1 MNKKWILKH
10 RPKGEAR
17 ASDVELVQEPLPKP
31 GPGQIGVRIIYVS
44 LDPGT
49 RVWMNGEVALAP
61 GKLGDVVFAPALGV
75 VDETRNP
82 EFQKGDIVFGIFGWQ
97 EYVVVD
103 SAQKIVKGPEPLTA
117 HISVLG
123 GTGITAY
130 FGMLHVGQPKAG
142 ETVVVSSAAGATG
155 SVAGQIA
162 KLKGCRVIGIAGS
175 DAKCRHVVEDFG
187 FDACINYKKENVTE
201 ALKRE
206 CPNGM
211 DLYFENVGGAILD
224 AALANLGEHARV
236 VLCGLLTT
244 YNATEPPPGPINFG
258 NILLRRAR
266 VEGFNAMD
274 YFHLLPDFYRD
285 MGAWIGDG
293 RVKYDVQ
300 MMEGIENAYAGF
312 NMFFTGGNTGKVVLK
327 LAEEP

>member
-1 MNKKWILKH
+1 MNRKWVLRH
-10 RPKGEAR
+10 RPRGEAR
-17 ASDVELVQEPLPKP
+17 LSDVELIQEPIPKP
-31 GPGQIGVRIIYVS
+31 GPGQMLIRAVYVS
-44 LDPGT
+44 IDPGT

-61 GKLGDVVFAPALGV
+61 GKLGDVVFAPAIAV
-75 VDETRNP
+75 VEESRKP
-82 EFQKGDIVFGIFGWQ
+82 GFKKGDVVFGLFGWQ
-97 EYVVVD
+97 EYALVD
-103 SAQKIVKGPEPLTA
+103 SAQKIARGPEPLTA
-117 HISVLG
+117 HVSVLG
-123 GTGITAY
+123 GTGMTAY

-155 SVAGQIA
+155 SVAGQVA

-175 DAKCRHVVEDFG
+175 DEKCRRVVEDFG
-187 FDACINYKKENVTE
+187 FDACINYKKESVAD

-206 CPNGM
+206 CPKGL

-244 YNATEPPPGPINFG
+244 YNATQPAPGPSNFG

-285 MGAWIGDG
+285 MGAWISDG
-293 RVKYDVQ
+293 RIKYDVQ
-300 MMEGIENAYAGF
+300 VMDGIENAFTGF
-312 NMFFTGGNTGKVVLK
+312 QQFFTGGNMGKIVLK
-327 LAEEP
+327 LSDEP